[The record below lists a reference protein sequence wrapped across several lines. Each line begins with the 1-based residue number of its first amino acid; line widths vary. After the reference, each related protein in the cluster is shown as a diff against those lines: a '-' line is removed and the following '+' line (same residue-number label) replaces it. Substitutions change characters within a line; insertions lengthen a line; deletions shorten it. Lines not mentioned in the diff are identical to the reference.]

1 MHQHWTDLRTFTT
14 ANFRVVLSCTEDDD
28 LDLSWDE
35 TGEVAEKLESG
46 EWTNFLFR
54 VAVHGPTGEL
64 AADYLGGSIYADPT
78 DFMDHRKCGLLNR
91 VYAAEGK
98 TVRCGG
104 YFSDMVGR
112 ACDEARKEWERVSR
126 RVAGTGLLRAA

>member
-1 MHQHWTDLRTFTT
+1 MTEHWTDLRTFTT

-35 TGEVAEKLESG
+35 TGEAREKLDSG

-64 AADYLGGSIYADPT
+64 AAEYLGGSIYADPL
-78 DFMDHRKCGLLNR
+78 DFMDHRACGRTNR
-91 VYAAEGK
+91 QQCADNLSG
-98 TVRCGG
+98 RCGS

>member
-1 MHQHWTDLRTFTT
+1 
-14 ANFRVVLSCTEDDD
+14 
-28 LDLSWDE
+28 
-35 TGEVAEKLESG
+35 
-46 EWTNFLFR
+46 
-54 VAVHGPTGEL
+54 
-64 AADYLGGSIYADPT
+64 
-78 DFMDHRKCGLLNR
+78 MDHRKCGLLNR